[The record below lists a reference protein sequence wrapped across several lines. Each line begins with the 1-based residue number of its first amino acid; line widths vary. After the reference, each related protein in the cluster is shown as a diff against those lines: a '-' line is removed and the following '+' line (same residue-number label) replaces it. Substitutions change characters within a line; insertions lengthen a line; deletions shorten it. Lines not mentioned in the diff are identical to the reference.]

1 MQVHVKLKL
10 VEQTAIVRQPQQ
22 MLLLVLQL
30 QRRAVVVMQRMLAY
44 LNILLLHVL
53 LYKAILKSDVTQDQ
67 VLVII

>member
-53 LYKAILKSDVTQDQ
+53 YKAILKSDVTQDQ